1 MTPHSGQR
9 GRNPSIARLR
19 ATLPIGKPTPSEHTA
34 ATVPPKVTER
44 MQIEHKPEATK
55 HAPEP
60 KQSLFPAPSPSR
72 CFHTQVRAA
81 DGPQPVRT
89 SKERGT
95 KRALPGGR
103 QLIALNRIHVLKARL
118 LSLIG
123 TESSRSRFGARR
135 SAPRALEARRTRGAA
150 RGRGRSPGP
159 AELCPT
165 YGRGTH
171 RAVQK
176 APQLRAANAPR
187 GRAHGEGTERT
198 APRSQLRPPPSARGP
213 SRAGRSAA
221 AARRPSAARRGRG
234 LLPAPRWQPPAP
246 AGLAALLLSPLLRA
260 LPASLAPP
268 QPPRCCT
275 AYPASG
281 ADGLPGY
288 CRCCR
293 PAGRC
298 GTALR
303 CAAPRREGTI
313 GAGSA
318 RLRCARGGARPRVGV
333 ASAPHSGGRGLRAAQ
348 RACVSPASG
357 AARVRIAGG
366 RRAAV
371 PLRCAAGAGAVGGLG
386 GEVGRGGARRG
397 GGQPVSGWGRGGT
410 AVLSPSVLDGRRS
423 LGLPCRPGCSL
434 VRMPPAPTLVGLGG
448 GKHGGCSG
456 VCARPLC
463 PPQRFRGR
471 AASIRPAWV

>member
-9 GRNPSIARLR
+9 GRNRSIARLR

-72 CFHTQVRAA
+72 CFHTQVMAA

-150 RGRGRSPGP
+150 RGSGRSPGP

-176 APQLRAANAPR
+176 APQQRAANAPR

-303 CAAPRREGTI
+303 CAATGGNDRRRL
-313 GAGSA
+313 GSA
-318 RLRCARGGARPRVGV
+318 PLC
-333 ASAPHSGGRGLRAAQ
+333 SGRGAASSGRGFGTAQ
-348 RACVSPASG
+348 RWAWPAGG
-357 AARVRIAGG
+357 AARVRVAGERRSARAYCWRAEG
-366 RRAAV
+366 RGAA
-371 PLRCAAGAGAVGGLG
+371 
-386 GEVGRGGARRG
+386 EVRGGRGGGRWARRRGGAGRG

-471 AASIRPAWV
+471 AASIRPAWL

>member
-9 GRNPSIARLR
+9 GRNRSIARLR

-103 QLIALNRIHVLKARL
+103 QLIAVNRIHVLKARL

-150 RGRGRSPGP
+150 RGRGRSPGSFVP
-159 AELCPT
+159 RTGGAPT
-165 YGRGTH
+165 GPSRRHRSSGQRTPRGAGRTGRG
-171 RAVQK
+171 
-176 APQLRAANAPR
+176 
-187 GRAHGEGTERT
+187 
-198 APRSQLRPPPSARGP
+198 RSEQPRGP
-213 SRAGRSAA
+213 SFVLPRRHGARPGQAGAPPPL
-221 AARRPSAARRGRG
+221 AARAQHGAAVGF
-234 LLPAPRWQPPAP
+234 
-246 AGLAALLLSPLLRA
+246 SPLQDGSPPPQPA
-260 LPASLAPP
+260 SPPSFSPPFSEPLPASLAPP
-268 QPPRCCT
+268 SPRDAAPLTRRQARTGSRATAAAAAPP
-275 AYPASG
+275 G
-281 ADGLPGY
+281 AAVP
-288 CRCCR
+288 
-293 PAGRC
+293 
-298 GTALR
+298 R

-318 RLRCARGGARPRVGV
+318 RLGSAVLGA
-333 ASAPHSGGRGLRAAQ
+333 GRGLEWAWLRHRTAVGGACGRRSARACRRRAAQ
-348 RACVSPASG
+348 RACVLL
-357 AARVRIAGG
+357 AGG
-366 RRAAV
+366 G
-371 PLRCAAGAGAVGGLG
+371 PRC
-386 GEVGRGGARRG
+386 R
-397 GGQPVSGWGRGGT
+397 
-410 AVLSPSVLDGRRS
+410 
-423 LGLPCRPGCSL
+423 
-434 VRMPPAPTLVGLGG
+434 
-448 GKHGGCSG
+448 
-456 VCARPLC
+456 
-463 PPQRFRGR
+463 
-471 AASIRPAWV
+471 

>member
-1 MTPHSGQR
+1 M
-9 GRNPSIARLR
+9 
-19 ATLPIGKPTPSEHTA
+19 LPIGKPTPSEHTA

-72 CFHTQVRAA
+72 CFHTQVMAA

-268 QPPRCCT
+268 PAPAMLHRLPGVRRGRAPGLLPLLPPRR
-275 AYPASG
+275 ALRYRA
-281 ADGLPGY
+281 
-288 CRCCR
+288 
-293 PAGRC
+293 
-298 GTALR
+298 ALR
-303 CAAPRREGTI
+303 CAATGGNDRRRL
-313 GAGSA
+313 GSA
-318 RLRCARGGARPRVGV
+318 PLC
-333 ASAPHSGGRGLRAAQ
+333 SGRGAASSGRGFGTAQ
-348 RACVSPASG
+348 RWAGPAGG
-357 AARVRIAGG
+357 AARVRVAGERRSARAYCWRAEG
-366 RRAAV
+366 RGAA
-371 PLRCAAGAGAVGGLG
+371 
-386 GEVGRGGARRG
+386 EVRGGRGGGRWARRRGGAGRG

-471 AASIRPAWV
+471 AASIRPAWL

>member
-1 MTPHSGQR
+1 
-9 GRNPSIARLR
+9 
-19 ATLPIGKPTPSEHTA
+19 
-34 ATVPPKVTER
+34 

-176 APQLRAANAPR
+176 APQQRAANAPR

-303 CAAPRREGTI
+303 CAATGGNDRRRL
-313 GAGSA
+313 GSA
-318 RLRCARGGARPRVGV
+318 PLC
-333 ASAPHSGGRGLRAAQ
+333 SGRGAASSGRGFGTAQ
-348 RACVSPASG
+348 RWAGPAGG
-357 AARVRIAGG
+357 AARVRVAGERRSARAYCWRAEGRGAAEVRGG
-366 RRAAV
+366 R
-371 PLRCAAGAGAVGGLG
+371 GGG
-386 GEVGRGGARRG
+386 RWARRRGGARRG
-397 GGQPVSGWGRGGT
+397 AAGVRVGPWGNGCLV
-410 AVLSPSVLDGRRS
+410 AVGAGRSPILRPSVQAWLQPCADAACADPRGPGRRETRRLLWRLCAAAVS
-423 LGLPCRPGCSL
+423 STAL
-434 VRMPPAPTLVGLGG
+434 
-448 GKHGGCSG
+448 SG
-456 VCARPLC
+456 PRC
-463 PPQRFRGR
+463 QH
-471 AASIRPAWV
+471 

>member
-1 MTPHSGQR
+1 
-9 GRNPSIARLR
+9 
-19 ATLPIGKPTPSEHTA
+19 
-34 ATVPPKVTER
+34 

-176 APQLRAANAPR
+176 APQQRAANAPR

-268 QPPRCCT
+268 PAPAMLHRLPGVRRGRAPGLLPLLPPRR
-275 AYPASG
+275 ALRYRA
-281 ADGLPGY
+281 
-288 CRCCR
+288 
-293 PAGRC
+293 
-298 GTALR
+298 ALR

-386 GEVGRGGARRG
+386 GEVGRGAAGGSRCPGGAVGERLSCRRRCWTVAD
-397 GGQPVSGWGRGGT
+397 P
-410 AVLSPSVLDGRRS
+410 
-423 LGLPCRPGCSL
+423 
-434 VRMPPAPTLVGLGG
+434 
-448 GKHGGCSG
+448 
-456 VCARPLC
+456 
-463 PPQRFRGR
+463 
-471 AASIRPAWV
+471 